1 MMDSK
6 DNDNKGKY
14 AADDAEEEA
23 PPKKQKM
30 IDDDNDNG
38 NDDNDDD
45 NSSSTN
51 DYSLE
56 LEEEMNLPSGS
67 EEELLI

>member
-1 MMDSK
+1 
-6 DNDNKGKY
+6 
-14 AADDAEEEA
+14 
-23 PPKKQKM
+23 M
-30 IDDDNDNG
+30 IDDNNDNG